1 MGLHIV
7 QPSECTPTH
16 GMLSKLNGAKSMV
29 GACLVILSGFFFPH
43 FKKRNPTIFYTAAI
57 AR

>member
-1 MGLHIV
+1 
-7 QPSECTPTH
+7 
-16 GMLSKLNGAKSMV
+16 MLSKLNGAKSMV